1 MSNLKSAISVMLYAK
16 GISDANHIAVIDGVV
31 QFDDENGDKWVMPLV
46 KITINKEGVT
56 NEYAE

>member
-16 GISDANHIAVIDGVV
+16 GISDANHVSVIDDVV

-46 KITINKEGVT
+46 KITMNKEGVT

>member
-1 MSNLKSAISVMLYAK
+1 MLYAK
-16 GISDANHIAVIDGVV
+16 GISDANHVAVIDDVV

-56 NEYAE
+56 DEHAE

>member
-16 GISDANHIAVIDGVV
+16 GINDARHVSVIDDVV
-31 QFDDENGDKWVMPLV
+31 QFDDENGDRWVMPLV
-46 KITINKEGVT
+46 KITINKEGAT

>member
-16 GISDANHIAVIDGVV
+16 GISDADHVAVIDDVV

-46 KITINKEGVT
+46 KITINNKGVT
-56 NEYAE
+56 NEHTE

>member
-16 GISDANHIAVIDGVV
+16 GISDANHVAVIDDVV

-46 KITINKEGVT
+46 KITISNKGVT
-56 NEYAE
+56 DEHAE

>member
-16 GISDANHIAVIDGVV
+16 GISDANHIAVIDDVV

-46 KITINKEGVT
+46 KITMNKEGVT